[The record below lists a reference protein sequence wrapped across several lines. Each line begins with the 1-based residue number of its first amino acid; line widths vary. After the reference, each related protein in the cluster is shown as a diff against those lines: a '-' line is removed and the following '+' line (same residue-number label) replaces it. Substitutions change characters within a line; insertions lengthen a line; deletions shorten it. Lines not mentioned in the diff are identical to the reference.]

1 MDRKNRGKIRKG
13 TLQMH
18 YGKNREGGIAIL
30 QSSFCKISE
39 ILIRGGKV
47 VVEKLF
53 KLGETGWWT
62 VHHCVQVAT
71 ALPLGFCA
79 SARHSAQG

>member
-1 MDRKNRGKIRKG
+1 MNK
-13 TLQMH
+13 
-18 YGKNREGGIAIL
+18 KNREGGIDIL
-30 QSSFCKISE
+30 QSFFCKISKT
-39 ILIRGGKV
+39 LIRGRKV

-62 VHHCVQVAT
+62 VLQSVQVAT